1 MGAKNK
7 KTDVDMASVRK
18 TEKENKKKNEW
29 ENKATKGVKTLQG
42 DPKKAII
49 KLALPMIVAMS
60 VQTIYT
66 LVDTFWV
73 SGLGADALAAMG
85 FAFPFYF
92 IQMAL
97 TNGLG
102 VGGGAAISRRIGAR
116 DKKGA
121 ENVGLHTLVLML
133 LTIVCFTILSLSFVE
148 EIFRLSGAGK
158 TTGLAVAYS
167 EILFGGSLIIFFANV
182 GNAILRA
189 EGDSKRAMLA
199 MVLGSGLNLVLD
211 PIFIYTLDM
220 GIAGAA
226 WATLISFG
234 LSCFMMFYW
243 FFVKKNS
250 YLSFD
255 FEDFRL
261 EKSIIQDIFRV
272 GVPASVQQITMALTA
287 LIMNLIIVAVSNTDM
302 VAVYSTGW
310 RIATIAI
317 APLVGISMA
326 VVSVAGAA
334 FGAREFEKART
345 AHSYAIKVGLL
356 IETLIA
362 LLTFVLAPWIALV
375 FTQAE
380 GATHITKDLTVFLKI
395 ICLFYPTVSFG
406 MLSSSLFQGVGKG
419 INALAATI
427 VRTIVMTPFFAG
439 LLAFGFNMG
448 VVGVWWGL
456 VAGNGLGALV
466 AFVWAKLFL
475 SRLIKSGASRKPR
488 ECGA

>member
-1 MGAKNK
+1 
-7 KTDVDMASVRK
+7 
-18 TEKENKKKNEW
+18 
-29 ENKATKGVKTLQG
+29 
-42 DPKKAII
+42 
-49 KLALPMIVAMS
+49 
-60 VQTIYT
+60 
-66 LVDTFWV
+66 
-73 SGLGADALAAMG
+73 
-85 FAFPFYF
+85 
-92 IQMAL
+92 
-97 TNGLG
+97 
-102 VGGGAAISRRIGAR
+102 
-116 DKKGA
+116 
-121 ENVGLHTLVLML
+121 
-133 LTIVCFTILSLSFVE
+133 
-148 EIFRLSGAGK
+148 
-158 TTGLAVAYS
+158 
-167 EILFGGSLIIFFANV
+167 
-182 GNAILRA
+182 
-189 EGDSKRAMLA
+189 
-199 MVLGSGLNLVLD
+199 
-211 PIFIYTLDM
+211 
-220 GIAGAA
+220 
-226 WATLISFG
+226 
-234 LSCFMMFYW
+234 
-243 FFVKKNS
+243 
-250 YLSFD
+250 
-255 FEDFRL
+255 
-261 EKSIIQDIFRV
+261 
-272 GVPASVQQITMALTA
+272 
-287 LIMNLIIVAVSNTDM
+287 
-302 VAVYSTGW
+302 AVYSTGW

>member
-261 EKSIIQDIFRV
+261 EKSIIQDILRV

-334 FGAREFEKART
+334 FGAREFEKA
-345 AHSYAIKVGLL
+345 
-356 IETLIA
+356 
-362 LLTFVLAPWIALV
+362 
-375 FTQAE
+375 
-380 GATHITKDLTVFLKI
+380 
-395 ICLFYPTVSFG
+395 
-406 MLSSSLFQGVGKG
+406 
-419 INALAATI
+419 
-427 VRTIVMTPFFAG
+427 
-439 LLAFGFNMG
+439 
-448 VVGVWWGL
+448 
-456 VAGNGLGALV
+456 
-466 AFVWAKLFL
+466 
-475 SRLIKSGASRKPR
+475 
-488 ECGA
+488 